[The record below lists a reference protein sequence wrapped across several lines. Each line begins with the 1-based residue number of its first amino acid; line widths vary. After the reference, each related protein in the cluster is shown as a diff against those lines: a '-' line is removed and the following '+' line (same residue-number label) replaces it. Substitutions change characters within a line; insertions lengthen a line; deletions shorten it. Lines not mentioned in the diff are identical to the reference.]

1 MEQVLGPQAHHSEKP
16 VLKNRQPKSIVSMA
30 MVPKAMYKV
39 NAISLK
45 FQTEFSTDI
54 EVAILRLERWLSI

>member
-16 VLKNRQPKSIVSMA
+16 VLKNRQPKNIVSMA